1 MKTPIPD
8 HVTSIVQTLTEAG
21 HKAYIVGGS
30 VRDVLIG
37 LTPKDWD
44 VTTDALPDKIQE
56 LFPDSAYENDFG
68 TVAVKVRFDNHVEIV
83 EVTTFRTEGDYQ
95 DSRHPGSVEFVTE
108 VTEDLARRDFTINA
122 MAMDLEGNI
131 VDPFDGQKDL
141 ETKIIRTVGTPED
154 RFGEDALRLMR
165 AVRFAMQLD
174 FTIET
179 NTLEA
184 MKKLTPTL
192 ENIAK
197 ERINIELTKM
207 MMTPRAMQGF
217 ILLQEVG
224 LLTYIMPELQEGI
237 GCTQNKHH
245 IYDVWEHLLRTMQHA
260 VNEDMSFDLR
270 MAGLLHDIAKPRTKE
285 GEGIDSTFH
294 NHEIV
299 GASMAY
305 EILLR
310 LKYPRKFAAR
320 ISKLVRYHM
329 FYYDIGAVTD
339 SSVRRLIMKAGK
351 ENIADLIKLRECD
364 RIGSGT
370 PKARPYRLRH
380 FEYLTDKVMSDPIS
394 IAMLAIKGQDLMTEN
409 GLTPGPKI
417 GAILDVL
424 LSEVLE
430 DPSRNTRKNLLNRAK
445 ELESEELSALR
456 DQAREIIEFKQEEM
470 ETRRKRKYHVK

>member
-8 HVTSIVQTLTEAG
+8 HVLSIVQTLTKAG
-21 HKAYIVGGS
+21 HQAYIVGGS
-30 VRDVLIG
+30 VRDILIG

-44 VTTDALPDKIQE
+44 ITTDALPDTIQK

-68 TVAVKVRFDNHVEIV
+68 TVAVKVRFEDHVEIV
-83 EVTTFRTEGDYQ
+83 EVTTFRTEGNYQ
-95 DSRHPGSVEFVTE
+95 DNRHPDSVEFVTD
-108 VTEDLARRDFTINA
+108 VTKDLARRDFTVNA
-122 MAMDLEGNI
+122 MAMDLAGKI
-131 VDPFDGQKDL
+131 IDPFNGQQDL
-141 ETKIIRTVGTPED
+141 TQKLLRTVGSPEE
-154 RFGEDALRLMR
+154 RFEEDALRLMR

-179 NTLEA
+179 QTLEA
-184 MKKLTPTL
+184 MKNLSSTL
-192 ENIAK
+192 ENIAL

-217 ILLQEVG
+217 ILLEEVG

-260 VNEDMSFDLR
+260 VDKNMSFDLR

-285 GEGIDSTFH
+285 GEGIDATFH

-329 FYYDIGAVTD
+329 FYYDIGAVTE

-351 ENIADLIKLRECD
+351 ENIPDLIKLRECD

-394 IAMLAIKGQDLMTEN
+394 ISMLAIKGQDLMTEN

-430 DPSRNTRKNLLNRAK
+430 NPALNTREYLLSKAQ
-445 ELESEELSALR
+445 ELELQELQSLR
-456 DQAREIIEFKQEEM
+456 NQAREIIEYKQEEM
-470 ETRRKRKYHVK
+470 ETRRKQKYHVK

>member
-1 MKTPIPD
+1 MKTLIPD

-44 VTTDALPDKIQE
+44 ITTDALPDTIQE
-56 LFPDSAYENDFG
+56 FFPDSAYENDFG
-68 TVAVKVRFDNHVEIV
+68 TVAVKVRFEDYVEII
-83 EVTTFRTEGDYQ
+83 EVTTFRTEGSYQ
-95 DSRHPGSVEFVTE
+95 DSRHPDSVEFVTD
-108 VTEDLARRDFTINA
+108 VTEDLARRDFTVNA

-131 VDPFDGQKDL
+131 IDPFKGQEDL
-141 ETKIIRTVGTPED
+141 EAKIIRTVGTSED

-174 FTIET
+174 FTIEAD
-179 NTLEA
+179 TLAA
-184 MKKLTPTL
+184 MKKLAPTL
-192 ENIAK
+192 ENIAQ

-207 MMTPRAMQGF
+207 MMTPGAMQGF
-217 ILLQEVG
+217 ILLEEVG

-260 VNEDMSFDLR
+260 VDEDMSFDLR

-285 GEGIDSTFH
+285 GEGKDSTFH

-430 DPSRNTRKNLLNRAK
+430 DPTRNTRENLLTRAK
-445 ELESEELSALR
+445 ELESEELSTLR
-456 DQAREIIEFKQEEM
+456 DKAREIIEYKQEEV